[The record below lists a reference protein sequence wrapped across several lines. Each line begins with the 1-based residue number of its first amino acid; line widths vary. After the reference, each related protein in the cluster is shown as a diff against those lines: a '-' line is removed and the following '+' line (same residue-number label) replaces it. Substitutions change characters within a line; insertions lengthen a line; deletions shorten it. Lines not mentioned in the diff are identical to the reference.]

1 VPVDPGHN
9 AESLKG
15 MTPEGAEP
23 FKGGIGKE
31 IAVTFDVE
39 GVYGYNCMPHY
50 GMGMVGLVV
59 VGDAAANAEA
69 IKAVQQRGRAA
80 ERFAALF
87 AGLQG

>member
-1 VPVDPGHN
+1 
-9 AESLKG
+9 
-15 MTPEGAEP
+15 
-23 FKGGIGKE
+23 
-31 IAVTFDVE
+31 
-39 GVYGYNCMPHY
+39 MPHY

-69 IKAVQQRGRAA
+69 VKAVQQRGRAA